1 MESGKIPNKFLG
13 VRNNK
18 IYMDLKLIIREHAL
32 QFLPAKSLFKF
43 RGVCRDWKLIIST
56 PFFAHNQSLSFRSL
70 SGLFLQTPGTPPTF
84 VSLDPN
90 SAGIP
95 DPALKFL
102 PAPTNILASSN
113 GLLCCQALTGDRA
126 YYICNPVTSQFKKL
140 PKPSFDHGRDP
151 AVVLIF
157 NPSLL
162 NFVAEFTLVCAFRSA
177 DFDDGTEFEI
187 YSSKTDAWTVSG
199 EINFAAKKL
208 VPKSGV
214 TVNDC
219 AYWQTYNGGILAF
232 DLVKNRSQ
240 VIHGCHYGGAGCLG
254 EMNGKL
260 CNGHVNGHT
269 MIVSVISNIYSNTMQ
284 MSSHAR
290 LWDDKVRIQLS
301 NEVFDGNA
309 NDDLFSVLHVESDFA
324 LVLGRRNVYR
334 FDLKTKEIKFV
345 VEAAQFDRKGKG
357 IPYVNSL
364 VAL

>member
-1 MESGKIPNKFLG
+1 MDSGKTPVKFLG

-70 SGLFLQTPGTPPTF
+70 SGLFLQTPGNPPTF
-84 VSLDPN
+84 ISLDPN
-90 SAGIP
+90 SAGVP

-102 PAPTNILASSN
+102 PVPTNILASSN
-113 GLLCCQALTGDRA
+113 GLLCCQAITGDHA

-140 PKPSFDHGRDP
+140 PKPTFDHGRDP
-151 AVVLIF
+151 ALVLIF
-157 NPSLL
+157 KPSLL
-162 NFVAEFTLVCAFRSA
+162 NFVAEFSLVCAFRSA
-177 DFDDGTEFEI
+177 DFDDGTEFET
-187 YSSKTDAWTVSG
+187 YTSQDNSWKLSG

-214 TVNDC
+214 CVNDC
-219 AYWQTYNGGILAF
+219 VYWQTYSGGILSF

-240 VIHGCHYGGAGCLG
+240 VFHGCYGGNGSLG

-260 CNGHVNGHT
+260 CNGFVNGHT
-269 MIVSVISNIYSNTMQ
+269 LIVSVISNIYSNTMQ

-290 LWDDKVRIQLS
+290 LWDDKVRISLS
-301 NEVFDGNA
+301 NEVFDGSA
-309 NDDLFSVLHVESDFA
+309 HDDVFSVLYAGSDFA
-324 LVLGRRNVYR
+324 LVLGRRNIYR
-334 FDLKTKEIKFV
+334 FDLKTKEVKFV
-345 VEAAQFDRKGKG
+345 VEAPQCDRKG